1 MEDTMSG
8 KKGLFVTFEGGDCAG
23 KTTQLRMLEAWL
35 KARGRSVIC
44 TREPGGTTLAEKIRG
59 LLLSKDSGELM
70 TPQAELL
77 LFSAARAQH
86 VKHVVMPQLEAGGVV
101 LCDRFIDS
109 TVAYQGFARGL
120 DMEFINRLN
129 TFCTAGC
136 LPDLTFLLD
145 LPLEESRRRLAARS
159 GGDGPDRLED
169 EKLSFHEKVRE
180 GFLAIAAQEPERVK
194 VIDAMRTVDEI
205 HADIIEVIEN
215 AID

>member
-1 MEDTMSG
+1 MSE
-8 KKGLFVTFEGGDCAG
+8 KKGLFITFEGGDCAG

-35 KARGRSVIC
+35 RERGRSVIC
-44 TREPGGTTLAEKIRG
+44 TREPGGTSLAENIRG
-59 LLLSKDSGELM
+59 LLLSKGDGESM

-86 VKHVVMPQLEAGGVV
+86 VKHVVMPQLLSGGVV

-120 DMEFINRLN
+120 DMDFIRRLN
-129 TFCTAGC
+129 SFCTDGC

-145 LPLEESRRRLAARS
+145 LPLAESRRRLASRA
-159 GGDGPDRLED
+159 GGEEPDRMED
-169 EKLSFHEKVRE
+169 ENNSFHAKVRE
-180 GFLAIAAQEPERVK
+180 GFLKIAEEAPGRVK
-194 VIDAMRTVDEI
+194 VIDATRTVDEI
-205 HADIIEVIEN
+205 HSDIIEVVAN

>member
-1 MEDTMSG
+1 MSG
-8 KKGLFVTFEGGDCAG
+8 RKGLFITFEGGDCAG

-44 TREPGGTTLAEKIRG
+44 TREPGGTALAEKIRG
-59 LLLSKDSGELM
+59 LLLSKESDETM
-70 TPQAELL
+70 TSQAELL

-86 VKHVVMPQLEAGGVV
+86 VKHVVMPQLQSGGVV

-109 TVAYQGFARGL
+109 TVAYQGSARGL
-120 DMEFINRLN
+120 DMDFIRRLN
-129 TFCTAGC
+129 SFCTAGC

-145 LPLEESRRRLAARS
+145 LPLEESRRRLAARM
-159 GGDGPDRLED
+159 GGEGPDRMED
-169 EKLSFHEKVRE
+169 ENNSFHAKVRE
-180 GFLAIAAQEPERVK
+180 GFLKIAEENPGRVK

-205 HADIIEVIEN
+205 HSEIIEVVEN

>member
-1 MEDTMSG
+1 MSCR
-8 KKGLFVTFEGGDCAG
+8 KGLFITFEGGDCAG

-35 KARGRSVIC
+35 TARGRSVIC
-44 TREPGGTTLAEKIRG
+44 TREPGGTALAEKIRG
-59 LLLSKDSGELM
+59 LLLSKESDETM
-70 TPQAELL
+70 TSQAELL

-86 VKHVVMPQLEAGGVV
+86 VKHVVMPQLQSGGVV

-120 DMEFINRLN
+120 DMDFIRRLN
-129 TFCTAGC
+129 SFCTAGC

-145 LPLEESRRRLAARS
+145 LPLEESRRRLAARM
-159 GGDGPDRLED
+159 GGEGPDRMED
-169 EKLSFHEKVRE
+169 ENNSFHAKVRE
-180 GFLAIAAQEPERVK
+180 GFLKIAEENPGRVK

-205 HADIIEVIEN
+205 HSEIIEVVEN

>member
-1 MEDTMSG
+1 MSG
-8 KKGLFVTFEGGDCAG
+8 RKGLFITFEGGDCAG

-35 KARGRSVIC
+35 TARGRSVIC
-44 TREPGGTTLAEKIRG
+44 TREPGGTALAEKIRG
-59 LLLSKDSGELM
+59 LLLSKESDETM
-70 TPQAELL
+70 TSQAELL

-86 VKHVVMPQLEAGGVV
+86 VKHVVMPQLQSGGVV

-120 DMEFINRLN
+120 DMDFIRRLN
-129 TFCTAGC
+129 SFCTAGC

-145 LPLEESRRRLAARS
+145 LPLAESRRRLAARM
-159 GGDGPDRLED
+159 GGEGPDRMED
-169 EKLSFHEKVRE
+169 ENNSFHAKVRE
-180 GFLAIAAQEPERVK
+180 GFLKIAEENPGRVK

-205 HADIIEVIEN
+205 HSEIIEVVEN